1 MKQSLLSIWK
11 GVFERSV
18 WRNWCES
25 YDLYHLNKSGGQTPE
40 EYIAARSQEWDQLV
54 EKGLELTDFSAIK
67 TPQDAQKSAFEMA
80 KSVLDMLEK

>member
-11 GVFERSV
+11 GVFEGSV

-25 YDLYHLNKSGGQTPE
+25 YDRYHLGKMGGATPE
-40 EYIAARSQEWDQLV
+40 EYIAARSGEWDRFV

>member
-11 GVFERSV
+11 GVFEGSV

-25 YDLYHLNKSGGQTPE
+25 YDRYHLGKIAAPE
-40 EYIAARSQEWDQLV
+40 AYIAARSEEWDQLV
-54 EKGLELTDFSAIK
+54 EKGLELTDFSTVK

>member
-11 GVFERSV
+11 GVFEGSV

-25 YDLYHLNKSGGQTPE
+25 YDRYHLDKIGDAAPE
-40 EYIAARSQEWDQLV
+40 AYIAARSEEWDQLV
-54 EKGLELTDFSAIK
+54 EKGLELTDFSTVK

>member
-1 MKQSLLSIWK
+1 MGSA
-11 GVFERSV
+11 
-18 WRNWCES
+18 
-25 YDLYHLNKSGGQTPE
+25 TPE
-40 EYIAARSQEWDQLV
+40 AYIAARSGEWDQLV

>member
-11 GVFERSV
+11 GVFEGSV

-25 YDLYHLNKSGGQTPE
+25 YDRYHLGKIGDAAPE
-40 EYIAARSQEWDQLV
+40 AYIAARSQEWEQLV
-54 EKGLELTDFSAIK
+54 EKGMGPTDVAAIR
-67 TPQDAQKSAFEMA
+67 TREDAQKSAFEMA